1 MLIHACILAA
11 VLCQPDGQP
20 VVAAPGVFFQ
30 AHRGGVDEVPENT
43 LPAFEH
49 AWKIPGAVPEADLQ
63 TTSDGVIV
71 LIHDDTPARTTDAPE
86 PWASKKM
93 REIPYAEISQWD
105 AGVKFNESFRGTRI
119 PTLLE
124 VLDLMAQD
132 RSRQMYFDMKAVK
145 VDTVL
150 ELIRKYEIE
159 KQVIFVHG
167 STAAC
172 LKLSRLYPG
181 ARTMTWLSGTPEQVR
196 AKWGLL
202 KEKGFEGIS
211 QLQFHLPVQE
221 NSDPLAYVLD
231 ETFLRQAVEELSGL
245 GKALQLRPMK
255 YTPQSLA
262 PLLKMGVSWFV
273 TDAPADFHKNVVE
286 AQALLAADKN

>member
-11 VLCQPDGQP
+11 VLCQPDTRP
-20 VVAAPGVFFQ
+20 AAAAPTVFFQ

-43 LPAFEH
+43 LPAYEH

-86 PWASKKM
+86 PWASKKI
-93 REIPYAEISQWD
+93 REIPYAELSQWD
-105 AGVKFNESFRGTRI
+105 AGAKFNESFRGARI

-124 VLDLMAQD
+124 VLDLMVQD
-132 RSRQMYFDMKAVK
+132 RTRQMYFDMKAVK

-167 STAAC
+167 SVAAC

-181 ARTMTWLSGTPEQVR
+181 ARTMTWLSGTPEQVLT
-196 AKWGLL
+196 KWDLL
-202 KEKGFEGIS
+202 KKKNFEGIS

-221 NSDPLAYVLD
+221 NSDPPAYVLD
-231 ETFLRQAVEELSGL
+231 EAFLRQAVEDLAAL

-262 PLLKMGVSWFV
+262 PLLKLGVSWFV
-273 TDAPADFHKNVVE
+273 TDAPADFYKNVAA

>member
-1 MLIHACILAA
+1 MLIHACILAVA
-11 VLCQPDGQP
+11 LGQPDAKP
-20 VVAAPGVFFQ
+20 AVAAPTVFFQ
-30 AHRGGVDEVPENT
+30 AHRGSVDEMPENT

-49 AWKIPGAVPEADLQ
+49 AWRIPGGVPEADLQ

-86 PWASKKM
+86 PWASRKI
-93 REIPYAEISQWD
+93 REIPYAELSKWD

-145 VDTVL
+145 VETVL
-150 ELIRKYEIE
+150 ELIRKYESE
-159 KQVIFVHG
+159 RQVIFVHG
-167 STAAC
+167 SATAC
-172 LKLSRLYPG
+172 LRLSRLYPG

-196 AKWGLL
+196 TKWDLL
-202 KEKGFEGIS
+202 KSKNFEGIS

-221 NSDPLAYVLD
+221 NTDPLAYVLD
-231 ETFLRQAVEELSGL
+231 EAFLRQAVEDLSVL
-245 GKALQLRPMK
+245 DKALQLRPMK
-255 YTPQSLA
+255 YSPQSLA
-262 PLLKMGVSWFV
+262 PLLKLGVCWFV
-273 TDAPADFHKNVVE
+273 TDAPADFYKNVVE
-286 AQALLAADKN
+286 AQALLAANKN